1 MVADLNF
8 LWSML
13 MLVFGIASILA
24 GAFTAYFGSGRSRAV
39 GGILVL
45 IGLIVLVLFF
55 GYTGA
60 LSIGLPVLFRGVAIN
75 GVLAVVGAIIGALIA
90 LGIFLLAIMKA

>member
-1 MVADLNF
+1 MVDLNF

-55 GYTGA
+55 GYTGT
-60 LSIGLPVLFRGVAIN
+60 LSFLGLPTIFSGVVIN